1 MVGLEQQSSD
11 IAQGVHIERDEDN
24 VGAGDQ
30 VGAGVGYT
38 LFGNSPEDRSWCGI
52 TNTSLVNSLWENT
65 VNSPWDSHK
74 SLWVQFHGNL
84 TQIRYL

>member
-1 MVGLEQQSSD
+1 MVGLEQQSRD

-38 LFGNSPEDRSWCGI
+38 SFG
-52 TNTSLVNSLWENT
+52 
-65 VNSPWDSHK
+65 NSPWDSCY
-74 SLWVQFHGNL
+74 GN
-84 TQIRYL
+84 TNTSFGNSS

>member
-30 VGAGVGYT
+30 VGAGVGYV
-38 LFGNSPEDRSWCGI
+38 I
-52 TNTSLVNSLWENT
+52 WEQ
-65 VNSPWDSHK
+65 S
-74 SLWVQFHGNL
+74 
-84 TQIRYL
+84 RE

>member
-30 VGAGVGYT
+30 VGGDWLGHT
-38 LFGNSPEDRSWCGI
+38 LFGNSPWDSCC
-52 TNTSLVNSLWENT
+52 ENT
-65 VNSPWDSHK
+65 NMSFGNSPLDIS
-74 SLWVQFHGNL
+74 
-84 TQIRYL
+84 